1 MKILDDAIFRIL
13 VFLSGVK
20 SFFGKEEV
28 VFEKF
33 SSLEAFENARPSG
46 PERLESLAAD
56 FQKEFRLR
64 ARCAYCGKATRMK
77 SGLLY
82 METNGRGE
90 RFPNFRERL
99 VCKKCGL
106 NNRLRATYH
115 LLEKLFPDLGSVKVY
130 ITEEVTP
137 FYDLLKKRI
146 PGLVGSE
153 YFEENPE
160 RQVFVP
166 KISRHVRNE
175 DLTKLT
181 FPDNEFDLVISLE
194 VLEHIPDYKKA
205 LAELYRITKPG
216 GYLVFSV
223 PFLENCEKTLVRA
236 KMEGGK
242 VEHLLPAEYHGDPVV
257 EKGCLCFYHFGW
269 DILETLKKIGF
280 SESGVYAD
288 HSIRFGYLGM
298 GTIFFARK

>member
-1 MKILDDAIFRIL
+1 MKILDDAIFRVL
-13 VFLSGVK
+13 VFISGVR
-20 SFFGKEEV
+20 SFFRKEEV
-28 VFEKF
+28 IFEKF
-33 SSLEAFENARPSG
+33 SSLEAFEKSRPSG
-46 PERLESLAAD
+46 PERLESLAAS
-56 FQKEFRLR
+56 FQKEFYLR
-64 ARCAYCGKATRMK
+64 ARCAYCGKATKMK
-77 SGLLY
+77 SDSLY
-82 METNGRGE
+82 METNERGE

-99 VCKKCGL
+99 ICEKCGL

-115 LLEKLFPDLGSVKVY
+115 LFGKLFPDLASKKVY

-137 FYDLLKKRI
+137 FFDLLKKRI
-146 PGLVGSE
+146 PDLVGSE
-153 YFEENPE
+153 YFEENSN
-160 RQVFVP
+160 RKVFVP
-166 KISRHVRNE
+166 QISREIRNE

-181 FPDNEFDLVISLE
+181 FPENEFDLVISLE

-242 VEHLLPAEYHGDPVV
+242 VEHLLPSEYHGDPVDG
-257 EKGCLCFYHFGW
+257 ESCLCFYHFGW
-269 DILETLKKIGF
+269 DMLEALKKIGF
-280 SESGVYAD
+280 SEAGVYAD
-288 HSIRFGYLGM
+288 HSIQFGYLGT